1 MKILVTGAAG
11 FIGFHTCREFLKQGH
26 TIVGVDIMSSYYSIE
41 IKEARLDLLMRHKNF
56 HFERVDISNRKH
68 LEELFAKTNFD
79 SVIHLA
85 AQPGVR
91 VSFADS
97 ENYSKA
103 NLLGFG
109 NILQCVTQFQVP
121 VFMYASSSS
130 IYGNAR
136 EGPFSEKTTT
146 PEPINFYG
154 GTKLSNEVLVK
165 SSIGGTNTT
174 AIGLRFFTVYGP
186 WGRPDMAYFKILLRN
201 VTGSDFKL
209 FGDGSATRDF
219 TYIDDAVTA
228 IIKLSSWGFATK
240 RGSNTAVNIGG
251 GNPSTMSDLIK
262 ILDKQT
268 NYNFDTNPSEGD
280 PVDMLRTFADTS
292 LMEQL
297 IQYKPETSLAHGLSK
312 FVEWAKT
319 PEILY
324 LLKRIS
330 Q

>member
-1 MKILVTGAAG
+1 MKILVTGVAG
-11 FIGFHTCREFLKQGH
+11 FIGFHVSREFLMQGH
-26 TIVGVDIMSSYYSIE
+26 AVVGIDNLSEYYSVE
-41 IKEARLDLLMRHKNF
+41 MKESRLKLLTSQKNF
-56 HFERVDISNRKH
+56 RFERVDISNRRP
-68 LEELFAKTNFD
+68 LEEIFINDNFD

-130 IYGNAR
+130 VYGNAR
-136 EGPFSEKTTT
+136 EIPFNEITTI

-201 VTGSDFKL
+201 LAGSDFKL

-219 TYIDDAVTA
+219 TYIDDAVSA
-228 IIKLSSWGFATK
+228 IIKLRSWGLASE
-240 RGSNTAVNIGG
+240 RGLNTVVNIGG
-251 GNPSTMSDLIK
+251 GKPSTMSDVIE
-262 ILDKQT
+262 ILDKKT
-268 NYNFDTNPSEGD
+268 NYNLNTDLSDGD
-280 PVDMLRTFADTS
+280 PVDMIRTFADTS
-292 LMEQL
+292 LIEQL
-297 IQYKPETSLAHGLSK
+297 IQYKPETSLVNGLTK
-312 FVEWAKT
+312 FVEWAKS
-319 PEILY
+319 PEILK
-324 LLKRIS
+324 LLKTIT